1 MGSGARNDLNLPRFL
16 KVFQA
21 ADQIFFVPVHKRVMH
36 LEKQPVVHESQ
47 GLKIGERSG
56 PGNFLLGKLYGP
68 LQFFQVTR
76 LEKRIEKH
84 RSERGCKREC
94 QAEIN
99 AVFDQ
104 AINNQKQRDIGLGN
118 GLEEPVLL

>member
-1 MGSGARNDLNLPRFL
+1 
-16 KVFQA
+16 
-21 ADQIFFVPVHKRVMH
+21 MH
-36 LEKQPVVHESQ
+36 LEKQPLVHESQ
-47 GLKIGERSG
+47 GLKIGEGSG

-68 LQFFQVTR
+68 LQFLQVTR

-99 AVFDQ
+99 PVFDQ
-104 AINNQKQRDIGLGN
+104 AINNQKQRDVGLGN